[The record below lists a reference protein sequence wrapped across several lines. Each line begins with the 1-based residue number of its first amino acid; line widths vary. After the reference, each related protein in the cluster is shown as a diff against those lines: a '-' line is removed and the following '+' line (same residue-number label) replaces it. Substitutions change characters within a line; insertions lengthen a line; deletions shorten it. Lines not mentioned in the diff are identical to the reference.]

1 MSPPVAPTITFLSNP
16 ATDHLLVDKVT
27 APLAVS
33 PTGKAIPDILYAIL
47 KLLVGKDTSKA
58 RGGDDAA
65 SEDSSMRSQ
74 AAGHQGEPVAG
85 INPPTSFPSQLL
97 LPRGHVGRQVGAGS
111 GSNSNEG
118 SGGEVPS
125 PPCSCPP

>member
-1 MSPPVAPTITFLSNP
+1 MVSPPVAPSITFLSNP

-33 PTGKAIPDILYAIL
+33 PIGKAIPHILYAIL
-47 KLLVGKDTSKA
+47 NLLVNKDTSKA

-65 SEDSSMRSQ
+65 SEDSSMRSPV
-74 AAGHQGEPVAG
+74 AGHQGAPVAG
-85 INPPTSFPSQLL
+85 PNPPASFQSQLL
-97 LPRGHVGRQVGAGS
+97 LPRGHAVRQVTAGAG
-111 GSNSNEG
+111 GGAE
-118 SGGEVPS
+118 SGGNVPS